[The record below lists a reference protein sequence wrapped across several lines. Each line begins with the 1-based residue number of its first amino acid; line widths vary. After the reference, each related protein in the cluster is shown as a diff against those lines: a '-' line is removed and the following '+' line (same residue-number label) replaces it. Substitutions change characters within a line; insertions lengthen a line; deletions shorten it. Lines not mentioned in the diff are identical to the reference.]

1 MTHKT
6 ALKFIVLATIAIALG
21 IMARPSAVEYFTST
35 DQARAKQPV
44 GGRPEIA
51 VLPNPQLSRVRLLV
65 SNLN

>member
-6 ALKFIVLATIAIALG
+6 ALKFIVLATIALG
-21 IMARPSAVEYFTST
+21 IVARPIAVEYSTST

-51 VLPNPQLSRVRLLV
+51 VIPNPQLSRVRLLV